1 MRLYNKS
8 RAASIITP
16 KLPVCQNW
24 QQHPPKLIASED
36 IIFDWFILKYPRLF
50 SIIDRSEW
58 HFFLLAWLGNISIKL
73 KWLCFAHD
81 HCRLGNNTLKRADYR
96 YGKAQQPSLPP
107 PPYISKHFCILF
119 VTWHGSTFYLA
130 AQSICDMGQGL
141 SIVQSKWILP
151 PHVDML
157 KSQLFS
163 SLGSN
168 CVKWLQNA
176 CQIRIGEMAIKWAQY
191 WRNLLGMAVNKFG
204 YFI

>member
-1 MRLYNKS
+1 MLEIQCNCTTSQEQHYHTQTPCMPELTATSTNTDRQWRYNFWPIHFK
-8 RAASIITP
+8 
-16 KLPVCQNW
+16 V
-24 QQHPPKLIASED
+24 
-36 IIFDWFILKYPRLF
+36 PRLF

-96 YGKAQQPSLPP
+96 YGKAQEPSLPP
-107 PPYISKHFCILF
+107 PPCISKHFCTLF

-176 CQIRIGEMAIKWAQY
+176 CQIRIGEMAPNGLNVEEI
-191 WRNLLGMAVNKFG
+191 
-204 YFI
+204 